1 MTFSLILQ
9 RPRTD
14 LLFDAHQQ
22 NRRNAAMPDR
32 VRQALHR
39 HDWTCNVCGVR
50 LPGLMEID
58 HLDGHGPG
66 PDGRIVPI
74 CQFCHDLKHPLWAAA
89 EHRLAP
95 VALQEMDQ
103 RTLTRLC
110 WIMLSRSLHEEQGKE
125 RLQPVIHVLAQR
137 RIQAESALR
146 MTHMTEAFE
155 GLFTVL
161 DFVGTESANGTAGR
175 LDDCVRLMPPAVLDS
190 STLCAWTGADVVPAS
205 RSVLREAT
213 QQPLPPDEADALL
226 AEAKSLAAQGRDVRT
241 EPLLKSACD
250 FMRTSRR
257 PPCAARGPRKERAT
271 PPAAARSRSHGQRS
285 ARRALRASEGP
296 SKTPSRRAAPPR
308 RAQDPQDP
316 PQPKVSRRP
325 RPARDPVNCDGET
338 S

>member
-9 RPRTD
+9 RPRTE

-95 VALQEMDQ
+95 VALKEMDQ

-137 RIQAESALR
+137 RVQAESALR
-146 MTHMTEAFE
+146 TTHMTEAFE

-213 QQPLPPDEADALL
+213 QQPLPLGEADALL

-241 EPLLKSACD
+241 EPLLKPALS
-250 FMRTSRR
+250 MRRQ
-257 PPCAARGPRKERAT
+257 PPCSARGPRTERAT

-285 ARRALRASEGP
+285 ARRTLRASEGP

-308 RAQDPQDP
+308 RAQDPQEP

-325 RPARDPVNCDGET
+325 RPARDPVNCDRET

>member
-9 RPRTD
+9 RPRTE

-58 HLDGHGPG
+58 HLDGQGPG
-66 PDGRIVPI
+66 VRIAPI
-74 CQFCHDLKHPLWAAA
+74 CQLCHDLKHPLCTAA

-95 VALQEMDQ
+95 VALKEMDQ

-125 RLQPVIHVLAQR
+125 RLRPIIRVLKR
-137 RIQAESALR
+137 RRVQAKRALR
-146 MTHMTEAFE
+146 TTHMTEAFE

-161 DFVGTESANGTAGR
+161 DIVGTESANGIAGR
-175 LDDCVRLMPPAVLDS
+175 LDDCVRLMPAEILDS

-205 RSVLREAT
+205 RSALREAT

-226 AEAKSLAAQGRDVRT
+226 AAAKSLAAQGSDVMM

-250 FMRTSRR
+250 FMQTSRR
-257 PPCAARGPRKERAT
+257 HPCAARGPRKERAT
-271 PPAAARSRSHGQRS
+271 PPAAARSRSLGQRS
-285 ARRALRASEGP
+285 ARRTLRASE
-296 SKTPSRRAAPPR
+296 
-308 RAQDPQDP
+308 
-316 PQPKVSRRP
+316 
-325 RPARDPVNCDGET
+325 
-338 S
+338 

>member
-9 RPRTD
+9 RPRTE

-32 VRQALHR
+32 IRQALHR

-58 HLDGHGPG
+58 HLDGPG
-66 PDGRIVPI
+66 PDGRIAPI

-125 RLQPVIHVLAQR
+125 RLQPIIRVLER
-137 RIQAESALR
+137 RRVQAERALR
-146 MTHMTEAFE
+146 TTHMTEAFE
-155 GLFTVL
+155 RLFTVIDL
-161 DFVGTESANGTAGR
+161 VGPESANGIARR
-175 LDDCVRLMPPAVLDS
+175 LDDCIRLMPAAVLDS

-205 RSVLREAT
+205 RPVLREAT
-213 QQPLPPDEADALL
+213 QQPLPLGEADTRL
-226 AEAKSLAAQGRDVRT
+226 AEAESLAAQGRGVRT
-241 EPLLKSACD
+241 EPLLKPALQ
-250 FMRTSRR
+250 MRRQ
-257 PPCAARGPRKERAT
+257 PPCAARGPRTERT
-271 PPAAARSRSHGQRS
+271 MPSAAARSRSHGQRS
-285 ARRALRASEGP
+285 ARRTLRASEGP

-316 PQPKVSRRP
+316 PQPKASRRP
-325 RPARDPVNCDGET
+325 HPARDPVNGDGEA

>member
-9 RPRTD
+9 RPRTE

-50 LPGLMEID
+50 LPGLMKID

-66 PDGRIVPI
+66 GRIAPI
-74 CQFCHDLKHPLWAAA
+74 CQLCHDLKHPLWAAA

-110 WIMLSRSLHEEQGKE
+110 WIMLSRSLHEERGKE
-125 RLQPVIHVLAQR
+125 RLRPIIRVLAQR
-137 RIQAESALR
+137 RIQAERALR
-146 MTHMTEAFE
+146 TTHMTEAFE

-161 DFVGTESANGTAGR
+161 DFVGAESANGIAWR
-175 LDDCVRLMPPAVLDS
+175 LDDCVRLMPAAVLDS

-205 RSVLREAT
+205 RPVLREAT
-213 QQPLPPDEADALL
+213 RQPLPLGEADALL
-226 AEAKSLAAQGRDVRT
+226 AAAKSLAAQGCDVRT

-250 FMRTSRR
+250 FVRTSRQ
-257 PPCAARGPRKERAT
+257 PPWAAGGPRTERAT
-271 PPAAARSRSHGQRS
+271 PPAAARSRSLGQRP
-285 ARRALRASEGP
+285 ARRTLRASEGP
-296 SKTPSRRAAPPR
+296 SETPSRRAAPPR

-325 RPARDPVNCDGET
+325 HPARDPVNGDAEM